1 MVSLKW
7 VQNHLLNLK
16 NKNWNVQTLF
26 KYWKYGTR
34 CKLERNIGIF
44 KNSFILNIELKK
56 EEMTQMGEKT
66 DAVLEHNWLLSTDVN
81 HVLAANGL
89 KAPTSEN
96 IRMN

>member
-1 MVSLKW
+1 MFKHCSNTESMVHG
-7 VQNHLLNLK
+7 VNLK
-16 NKNWNVQTLF
+16 EI
-26 KYWKYGTR
+26 
-34 CKLERNIGIF
+34 LEF
-44 KNSFILNIELKK
+44 LKNSFILNIELKK